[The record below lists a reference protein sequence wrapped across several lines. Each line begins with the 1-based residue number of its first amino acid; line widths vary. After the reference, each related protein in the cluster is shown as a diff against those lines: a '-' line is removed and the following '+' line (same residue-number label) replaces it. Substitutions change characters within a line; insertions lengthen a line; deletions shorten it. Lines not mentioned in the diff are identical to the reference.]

1 MITSLNED
9 FRYLVAIAEHGSISK
24 AARVERISQP
34 ALSQRLKRLESKFG
48 CDLFDRSSQPLVP
61 TEIGEVV
68 ISYARRA
75 IAAEADMRRD
85 VRNALGNRKRRLRVG
100 VSMPRANAL
109 LAIPIVEFHESYH
122 GCTLELREVASFEE
136 LHNAFLA
143 GDIDFALATP
153 ILPDSQHYELEVLCR
168 EKLVVAVSEKLKV
181 PALGQA
187 TSNVRVGQL
196 EGVPFVLPT
205 CGQYFDPIISHLI
218 DRRNVQL
225 DIVVRDCDAQLAL
238 SLVEDGMGA
247 TIVPSTYVVGKSSL
261 RTFDIA
267 DVDAGNTLRYI
278 RQRGKPASVEER
290 RFIGIVHEHI
300 ATCGL

>member
-1 MITSLNED
+1 
-9 FRYLVAIAEHGSISK
+9 
-24 AARVERISQP
+24 
-34 ALSQRLKRLESKFG
+34 
-48 CDLFDRSSQPLVP
+48 
-61 TEIGEVV
+61 
-68 ISYARRA
+68 
-75 IAAEADMRRD
+75 MRRD
-85 VRNALGNRKRRLRVG
+85 VTNALNNRRQRLRIG

-122 GCTLELREVASFEE
+122 GCSLELHEVASFED
-136 LHNAFLA
+136 LHNAFLS

-153 ILPDSQHYELEVLCR
+153 ILPDSLYYEVEVLCR
-168 EKLVVAVSEKLKV
+168 ERLVVAVSKKLKI
-181 PALGQA
+181 PALEQ
-187 TSNVRVGQL
+187 SSDNIRIDRL

-261 RTFDIA
+261 RTLDVA

-278 RQRGKPASVEER
+278 RQQGKPASMEEK
-290 RFIGIVHEHI
+290 RFMDIVHEHV
-300 ATCGL
+300 AAYGL